1 MKRTAILILMVS
13 ILAGIASSQKKSA
26 PWTEWSKRDVEK
38 ILNDSA
44 WGKTQVDTDTSEM
57 TYRPTV
63 TPTTSSR
70 DVSIDSNRAERGA
83 LNQEM
88 HVKYRIRFLSAKP
101 VRQAFVRMV
110 ELQQDQ
116 PNKQLSEQ
124 LRSFVDRDFGEYIVV
139 AVGFESTDQRL
150 AGPVMQDINGAVA
163 SILKNTTY
171 LERKDGKRLFLMDY
185 RAPINDGM
193 GAKFVF
199 ARTVGGQPFITP
211 ESGEVRFYSEVGK
224 KVKLNM
230 RFKISDMMFEGR
242 LEI

>member
-1 MKRTAILILMVS
+1 MKRMAILILMISV
-13 ILAGIASSQKKSA
+13 LAGTASSQKKSTS
-26 PWTEWSKRDVEK
+26 WTEWSKKDVEK

-57 TYRPTV
+57 IYRPTV
-63 TPTTSSR
+63 TPNTSSR
-70 DVSIDSNRAERGA
+70 DVSIDSNRVERGA

-110 ELQQDQ
+110 ELQQEQ

-124 LRSFVDRDFGEYIVV
+124 LRSFVDRDFSEYIVV

-150 AGPVMQDINGAVA
+150 AGPVMQDINSAVA

-199 ARTVGGQPFITP
+199 ARTVDGQPFITP
-211 ESGEVRFYSEVGK
+211 ESGEVRFYSEVGRK
-224 KVKLNM
+224 IKLNM